1 MVTDTNFVILQD
13 TVWKTMKEVLYQR
26 IATVL
31 TEQIKN
37 GTLKTGDK
45 MPSLRTLHKAYGV
58 SMNTAIQAYL
68 ELEANG
74 LIVSRPQSGYYVNY
88 KPSNLSVPSV
98 SKPAN
103 RAKPESVETLISKVY
118 ATLSNNDVTRL
129 SLGVPENELLP
140 IAKLNKEL
148 VNAMH
153 NLTGSGTEYEEIQ
166 GNRKLRRDIARLTY
180 TWNGNLSEDD
190 IVTTAGAM
198 NAISFGLMALTQK
211 GDTIAVES
219 PVYFGILQL
228 AKSLGLNVIE
238 LPTHPVTGIE
248 PDALKKTLPQIKV
261 CMLVSN
267 FNNPLGSCMPDE
279 HKKEVVKMLSE
290 RGIPLIE
297 DDLYGDVYFGNS
309 RPKPCKAFDEEGLVL
324 WSGSVSKTLAPGYRV
339 GWLAPGKFKDKIV
352 HQKLIHT
359 VSSTTITQE
368 AIANFLEKGRYEH
381 HLRKLRSE
389 LHANSLQFAR
399 AIAEY
404 FPDGTKISR
413 PQGGFMLWVELDKR
427 IDTAELYDRAI
438 RQKISIAPGR
448 MFSLQNQFNNCMR
461 LSYGQCWS
469 EQIDDKLKQLGRIAK
484 GLI

>member
-1 MVTDTNFVILQD
+1 
-13 TVWKTMKEVLYQR
+13 MKESLYQK
-26 IATVL
+26 IACAL
-31 TEQIKN
+31 EEKIRN

-45 MPSLRTLHKAYGV
+45 IPSLRMLHREYGV
-58 SMNTAIQAYL
+58 SMTTAVKAYL
-68 ELEANG
+68 ELEAKG
-74 LIVSRPQSGYYVNY
+74 LIISRPQSGYYVSY
-88 KPSNLSVPSV
+88 QPAYLSVPSA
-98 SKPAN
+98 SKPSVGTE
-103 RAKPESVETLISKVY
+103 PIGVETLISKVY
-118 ATLSNNDVTRL
+118 STLSNKDVARF

-148 VNAMH
+148 VNAMR
-153 NLTGSGTEYEEIQ
+153 NLQGSGTEYEEIQ

-180 TWNGNLSEDD
+180 TWNGNLNEED

-228 AKSLGLNVIE
+228 AKSLGLKVIE

-248 PDALKKTLPQIKV
+248 PDALKKVLPKIKV
-261 CMLVSN
+261 CILVSN

-279 HKKEVVKMLSE
+279 HKKEVVKILAE
-290 RGIPLIE
+290 KNIPLIE

-309 RPKPCKAFDEEGLVL
+309 RPTPCKAFDEEGLVL

-399 AIAEY
+399 AVAEY
-404 FPDGTKISR
+404 FPEGSKISQ

-427 IDTAELYDRAI
+427 IDTTELYDLAI

-448 MFSLQNQFNNCMR
+448 MFSLQNQFTNCMR
-461 LSYGQCWS
+461 LSYGQRWS

-484 GLI
+484 GMVK

>member
-1 MVTDTNFVILQD
+1 
-13 TVWKTMKEVLYQR
+13 MKEVLYQR

-45 MPSLRTLHKAYGV
+45 MPSLRTLHKEYGV

-74 LIVSRPQSGYYVNY
+74 LIVSRPQSGYYVSY
-88 KPSNLSVPSV
+88 KPAYLSVPSV
-98 SKPAN
+98 STPSN
-103 RAKPESVETLISKVY
+103 QAKSESVETLISKVY
-118 ATLSNNDVTRL
+118 STLSNNDVTRL

-148 VNAMH
+148 VNAMRA
-153 NLTGSGTEYEEIQ
+153 LPGSGTEYEEIQ

-248 PDALKKTLPQIKV
+248 SDALKKILPKIKL

-279 HKKEVVKMLSE
+279 HKKEVVKMLAE
-290 RGIPLIE
+290 KNIPLIE

-399 AIAEY
+399 AVAEY
-404 FPDGTKISR
+404 FPEGSKISQ

-427 IDTAELYDRAI
+427 IDTRELYDLAI

-461 LSYGQCWS
+461 LSYGQRWS

>member
-1 MVTDTNFVILQD
+1 
-13 TVWKTMKEVLYQR
+13 MKENLYQK
-26 IATVL
+26 IACAL
-31 TEQIKN
+31 EEKIRN

-45 MPSLRTLHKAYGV
+45 IPSLRMLHREYGV
-58 SMNTAIQAYL
+58 SMTTAVQAYL
-68 ELEANG
+68 ELEAKG
-74 LIVSRPQSGYYVNY
+74 LIISRPQSGYYVSHQPAY
-88 KPSNLSVPSV
+88 LSVPSV
-98 SKPAN
+98 SKPSGGTE
-103 RAKPESVETLISKVY
+103 PIGVETLISKVY
-118 ATLSNNDVTRL
+118 STLSNKDVTRF

-148 VNAMH
+148 VNATR
-153 NLTGSGTEYEEIQ
+153 NLQGNGTEYEEIQ

-180 TWNGNLSEDD
+180 TWNGNLNEDD
-190 IVTTAGAM
+190 IVTAAGAM

-228 AKSLGLNVIE
+228 AKSLGLKVIE

-248 PDALKKTLPQIKV
+248 PDALKKVLFKIKV
-261 CMLVSN
+261 CILVSN

-279 HKKEVVKMLSE
+279 HKMEVVKMLSE

-309 RPKPCKAFDEEGLVL
+309 RPKPCKVFDEGLVL

-368 AIANFLEKGRYEH
+368 TIANFLEKGRYEH

-399 AIAEY
+399 AVAEY
-404 FPDGTKISR
+404 FPEGSKISQ

-427 IDTAELYDRAI
+427 IDTTELYDLAI

-461 LSYGQCWS
+461 LSYGQRWS

-484 GLI
+484 GLIV